1 VLAYPE
7 LIARLGAAVA
17 IGCAIGVNREVRGKP
32 TGVRTLGL
40 VALGAALAVI
50 VSAHLP
56 EDAQDRSVSRAVQ
69 GVLTGVGFLG
79 AGVILKDGASGH
91 VQGLTTAASIWLT
104 ACLGLVCGLGAW
116 KAVLVSSGL
125 IALLLT
131 VGGRIDH
138 EIHRRWRTRDEEKPP
153 FKDLPS

>member
-1 VLAYPE
+1 MLTWGQ
-7 LIARLGAAVA
+7 LIARLGVAMA
-17 IGCAIGVNREVRGKP
+17 IGCLIGFSREVRGKP

-56 EDAQDRSVSRAVQ
+56 EEVQDRSVSRAVQ
-69 GVLTGVGFLG
+69 GVLTGIGFLG
-79 AGVILKDGASGH
+79 AGVILKDSAGGH

-116 KAVLVSSGL
+116 KALLVSSAL

-131 VGGRIDH
+131 IGGRIDH
-138 EIHRRWRTRDEEKPP
+138 EIHRRWRKEQPAAIP
-153 FKDLPS
+153 KDTPS